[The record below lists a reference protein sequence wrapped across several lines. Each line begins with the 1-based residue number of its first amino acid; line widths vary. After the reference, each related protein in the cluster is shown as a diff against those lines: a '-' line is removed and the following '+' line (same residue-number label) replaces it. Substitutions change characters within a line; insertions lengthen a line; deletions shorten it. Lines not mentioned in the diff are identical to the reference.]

1 MTVSTQV
8 SRNEYT
14 GNGATTQYDFTF
26 RILDKSHLL
35 VQTLDTSESIL
46 TLTLGTDYTVTGVN
60 RYSGGK
66 VVLTS
71 ALPDGYK
78 ISIERSTPVTQEAS
92 IRNQGGFFPEI
103 HEDAFDK
110 LTMLVQQAYGW
121 WSGLSLRKPS
131 WLANYYDALNNRI
144 RNLRDPSQAQDA
156 ATKNYVDENV
166 ASSSAYASSLFK
178 RSLRVPE
185 NETPEYAST
194 SIRSNML
201 VGCNDLGHFV
211 PISGQTSTA
220 DLAFKL
226 AASTGAEL
234 VGYRYGTTFEVL
246 NRMKTYSDY
255 AMEAPVDG
263 YDSTFYTKVFADKNS
278 DNDLYLPGKLN
289 IAADLFGTSNNAAAL
304 SILGNNDNSFRNQV
318 VGGDTAA
325 LSNYGIVEDVLV
337 YLGLSGRAAIKTTN
351 PIYTVN
357 SITITDGA
365 DISKVKR
372 GSIIKTSDLYFGKV
386 VSLEGNVITVKE
398 WRKKGVVGTP
408 SGDTSYLNHIDKSYL
423 ANKVL
428 WIPSSYTGTKAVGEE
443 WDFYIASS
451 AVTEKNGLD
460 MVVHPSSIYGMDAAM
475 LVRSAKEGVSWN
487 TAVRATGCA
496 YAGFVSADGD
506 SGINASQASFYDMS
520 TNAVGLRFNGNN
532 AVHSIYWRYPNS
544 SVYPASINPYGFR
557 RAGGKITANAVSGAP
572 VTLNNAAYNVI
583 NPAPFNIILPSTNL
597 VAGQEI
603 DFYMTSVGAI
613 TVTCASSSVNVNGS
627 PSYSYTP
634 SKTFSR
640 GIARWD
646 GSGWAFNS

>member
-1 MTVSTQV
+1 MSVPNQTPYNIYTANGLTTVFTYEFYIISASDLQV
-8 SRNEYT
+8 SINGDVVTSGYT
-14 GNGATTQYDFTF
+14 VAGVGNKDGGDITFLTPPANGAVVMLERVVPTY
-26 RILDKSHLL
+26 RL
-35 VQTLDTSESIL
+35 
-46 TLTLGTDYTVTGVN
+46 TDYQDNGDLLADTVNKDFDRIWMAIQRAFIDLGLALT
-60 RYSGGK
+60 RPLFGGPFNAK
-66 VVLTS
+66 
-71 ALPDGYK
+71 GYK
-78 ISIERSTPVTQEAS
+78 ISNLGTPE
-92 IRNQGGFFPEI
+92 
-103 HEDAFDK
+103 
-110 LTMLVQQAYGW
+110 
-121 WSGLSLRKPS
+121 LSF
-131 WLANYYDALNNRI
+131 
-144 RNLRDPSQAQDA
+144 DA
-156 ATKNYVDENV
+156 ATKLYVDTSQTQAN
-166 ASSSAYASSLFK
+166 AYADSLFK
-178 RSLRVPE
+178 RTLRVPE
-185 NETPEYAST
+185 LSIAEVPGVST
-194 SIRSNML
+194 RKGL
-201 VGCNDLGHFV
+201 LLGFNDIGRPV
-211 PISGQTSTA
+211 MISGQTSTA

-234 VGYRYGTTFEVL
+234 VGYRHGTVYDVL

-255 AMEAPVDG
+255 GLDIPVDG
-263 YDSTFYTKVFADKNS
+263 YDSSFYTKVFADKNS

-372 GSIIKTSDLYFGKV
+372 GSVIKTSDPYYGKV
-386 VSLEGNVITVKE
+386 VALVGNVITVKE
-398 WRKKGVVGTP
+398 WRKAGVIGTP
-408 SGDTSYLNHIDKSYL
+408 SGDTAYLNQIDKSYL

-443 WDFYIASS
+443 WDFYIANS

-460 MVVHPSSIYGMDAAM
+460 MVVHSSSVYGMDVAM
-475 LVRSAKEGVSWN
+475 LVRSAKGGVSWN
-487 TAVRATGCA
+487 TAVRAAGCSF
-496 YAGFVSADGD
+496 AGFVSADGD
-506 SGINASQASFYDMS
+506 SGVNASQASFYDMS

-532 AVHSIYWRYPNS
+532 SVHSIYWRYPNS
-544 SVYPASINPYGFR
+544 SVYPSSLNPYGFR
-557 RAGGKITANAVSGAP
+557 RSGGKVTANAVSGVSVA
-572 VTLNNAAYNVI
+572 LNNAAYNVI
-583 NPAPFNIILPSTNL
+583 NSSPFNIILPSTNL

-603 DFYMTSVGAI
+603 DFYMTSVGTI
-613 TVTCASSSVNVNGS
+613 TVTCTSSSVNVNGS
-627 PSYSYTP
+627 SSYTYTP